1 MKIFVRKRK
10 TCWYFPFFNDNLF
23 RTMLRGNMPCLKDPV
38 YSI

>member
-10 TCWYFPFFNDNLF
+10 TGLYFPFFIDILF
-23 RTMLRGNMPCLKDPV
+23 RTLLRDNMPCLKDPE